1 MNKRI
6 LFVFL
11 LITFKSF
18 SQSPI
23 FKSLYNSQLGWGKFS
38 LISNTLSDNIIS
50 KHININQ
57 KAKGMPGFRIQVFFA
72 SGTDAKNQALKIKTE
87 IRNLYPQYEA
97 YIIYEEPFFKL
108 RIGDFRTKI
117 EAYKLFKIIQEN
129 YPSAFIVDDLI
140 SFPNLY

>member
-1 MNKRI
+1 MNKFI
-6 LFVFL
+6 LFVL
-11 LITFKSF
+11 LLTTFKSF

-23 FKSLYNSQLGWGKFS
+23 FNSLNNSQLGWGKFS
-38 LISNTLSDNIIS
+38 LTSNTLSDNIIS

-72 SGTDAKNQALKIKTE
+72 SGKEAKNQAFKIKNE
-87 IRNLYPQYEA
+87 IRNLYPQHEA

-117 EAYKLFKIIQEN
+117 EAYKLFKKIQES
-129 YPSAFIVDDLI
+129 YPSAFIVEDLI
-140 SFPNLY
+140 SFPNL